1 MFGYVLVNKPELK
14 IKEFDLYRSYYCG
27 LCHKLKERHGN
38 LGRMTL
44 NFDTTFLVMLLSDLY
59 DAKSEERCS
68 RCIVHPVKKHC
79 SLTTEVTDYC
89 ADMCILLTYFKCLDD
104 WNDEKKLTK
113 KLLAKSLKRKCKKV
127 EKAYPHKAKFV
138 ESKLEELSRIESR
151 QISGVDDAAR
161 TFGELMAEIF
171 VYKDDAWKD
180 DLYKIGFYLG
190 KFIYLLDAYEDL
202 EKDLKEGTYNPFKDI
217 YQRED
222 FDEYVLNLLMMMIS
236 ECTDSFER
244 LPLIDNVEILRNILY
259 SGVWARFNNR
269 QAAKKGKEDGSI

>member
-59 DAKSEERCS
+59 DVKSEEKCS
-68 RCIVHPVKKHC
+68 RCIVHPVKEHC
-79 SLTTEVTDYC
+79 SITNEITEYC

-104 WNDEKKLTK
+104 WNDEKKLSK
-113 KLLAKSLKRKCKKV
+113 NMLAKSLKRKCKKV
-127 EKAYPHKAKFV
+127 EKAYPNKVKFV
-138 ESKLEELSRIESR
+138 ESKLEELAKIESS
-151 QISGVDDAAR
+151 QITGVDDAAR
-161 TFGELMAEIF
+161 AFGELMAEIF
-171 VYKDDAWKD
+171 VYKEDAWKD

-202 EKDLKEGTYNPFKDI
+202 EKDIKEGTYNPFKGI
-217 YQRED
+217 AQNED

-244 LPLIDNVEILRNILY
+244 LPLIENVEILRNILY
-259 SGVWARFNNR
+259 SGVWVRFNNC
-269 QAAKKGKEDGSI
+269 QASKKGKENGSI